1 MYRRAT
7 VANHGGVLLALSG
20 KGAGLMDRPI
30 LTLDLSG
37 PDGNVFVVISRAREL
52 LAGLMLEHFNTDI
65 GQATLIDEGTTY
77 QDVLAIVNRYVRLID
92 RSGLYA
98 EYAIDQEAIVAAIEH
113 LNEQLQ
119 TLPDDVPCSLENLYP
134 DFDDPDCDAYV
145 YMAMLMLEI
154 RDTEQDI
161 QLVGY
166 DNAEPL
172 RRLLTM
178 LQECVSALERA
189 GVAVV

>member
-1 MYRRAT
+1 ME
-7 VANHGGVLLALSG
+7 
-20 KGAGLMDRPI
+20 RPL
-30 LTLDLSG
+30 LTLDLAG
-37 PDGNVFVVISRAREL
+37 PEGNVFIVISCARTL
-52 LAGLMLEHFNTDI
+52 LTGLMLEHFNTDI
-65 GQATLIDEGTTY
+65 GQATLIDAGTTY
-77 QDVLAIVNRYVRLID
+77 SGILAIVNRYVRLID

-98 EYAIDQEAIVAAIEH
+98 EYAIDQEAILSAIGH

-119 TLPDDVPCSLENLYP
+119 TLPDDVPCSLEDLHP

-161 QLVGY
+161 ELVGY

-178 LQECVSALERA
+178 LRECVSALQRA
-189 GVAVV
+189 GVGSVV